1 MVGDESLQRCL
12 HDLTDVEVELG
23 GHCVE
28 FSLIVVGD
36 ATNEVDGQRL
46 GLMAPRGGEDVA
58 QEELM
63 EAVEE
68 ELMDGWMLA
77 MPGTERAEG
86 GKEAVG

>member
-1 MVGDESLQRCL
+1 
-12 HDLTDVEVELG
+12 
-23 GHCVE
+23 
-28 FSLIVVGD
+28 
-36 ATNEVDGQRL
+36 
-46 GLMAPRGGEDVA
+46 
-58 QEELM
+58 M